1 MIIKITES
9 QANAIR
15 RRISA
20 GLNYFPNLRSCNV
33 DEANSEFI
41 TDSPRIDGDINY
53 HTSFDNP
60 LSIMLLGGLIIFYP
74 PSKVRKF
81 ILKRYVISDSDV
93 AIKEDDKNAIMV
105 RILPD
110 KSEDLVN
117 ELIRAMN
124 LCGYYLSL
132 PRPEIVS
139 YWFEREKESPLV
151 LQFEPKYGD
160 TMKRDVIGNE
170 RELLHITQRKNLDKI
185 YFNGL
190 VPKSNNNLFNYPER
204 IYLLKGST
212 PVIDIVELGLL
223 LKNVYNIKSEDDPS
237 SKYCIIHIDLKKVPD
252 NVKFF
257 TDINYSKYGIYT
269 MDNIPPSAISG
280 VSNFEI

>member
-9 QANAIR
+9 QDNAIR

-20 GLNYFPNLRSCNV
+20 GLNYFPNLRSCNI
-33 DEANSEFI
+33 DESISEFK
-41 TDSPRIDGDINY
+41 TDLPRIDGDINY

-60 LSIMLLGGLIIFYP
+60 LSIMLLGGLFIFYP

-110 KSEDLVN
+110 KSEELVN

-185 YFNGL
+185 YFNG
-190 VPKSNNNLFNYPER
+190 Y
-204 IYLLKGST
+204 
-212 PVIDIVELGLL
+212 
-223 LKNVYNIKSEDDPS
+223 
-237 SKYCIIHIDLKKVPD
+237 
-252 NVKFF
+252 
-257 TDINYSKYGIYT
+257 
-269 MDNIPPSAISG
+269 
-280 VSNFEI
+280 

>member
-1 MIIKITES
+1 MIVKMTKS

-41 TDSPRIDGDINY
+41 TDSLRIDGDINY

-60 LSIMLLGGLIIFYP
+60 LSIMLLGGLIISYP
-74 PSKVRKF
+74 PSKVRNY
-81 ILKRYVISDSDV
+81 ILKRYDISDSDV
-93 AIKEDDKNAIMV
+93 VIKGDDKNVIMV
-105 RILPD
+105 RILPN

-132 PRPEIVS
+132 PRPENIS

-151 LQFEPKYGD
+151 LQFEPNYGD

-170 RELLHITQRKNLDKI
+170 RELLHITQRKNIDKI

-190 VPKSNNNLFNYPER
+190 VSKSNNNLFKHPER

-223 LKNVYNIKSEDDPS
+223 LKNVYNIKSEEDPA
-237 SKYCIIHIDLKKVPD
+237 SKYCIIHIDLKRVPD

-257 TDINYSKYGIYT
+257 TDINYNKNGLYT

-280 VSNFEI
+280 VSYFEI